1 MTHEDQFYPAADL
14 IQAIGVRRAFL
25 YLNELIQLNPDDAQA
40 YLLRGN
46 LHDEIG
52 ELGLAVLDYDRS
64 ISLKPTADAY
74 NKRSAAQFDQMEY
87 QKAAKDAETAISL
100 DPNLMLAYVNRA
112 MAYAALS
119 RDEEAELD
127 KRRASELGFDGVYL
141 TEMIEG
147 IQAEVVLR
155 LSLGFPIAYP
165 TSPNDESNSSPTKV
179 SGD

>member
-1 MTHEDQFYPAADL
+1 MHEDRFYPAADL
-14 IQAIGVRRAFL
+14 AQAIGVRRAFL
-25 YLNELIQLNPDDAQA
+25 CLNDLIQLNPDDAQA

-52 ELGLAVLDYDRS
+52 ELGLAILDYNRS
-64 ISLKPTADAY
+64 ISLKPTADGY
-74 NKRSAAQFDQMEY
+74 NKRSAAHSDQMEY
-87 QKAAKDAETAISL
+87 QKAAKDAAKAVSL

-112 MAYAALS
+112 LAYAALF
-119 RDEEAELD
+119 RDEEAEMD

-147 IQAEVVLR
+147 IQAEVVLP
-155 LSLGFPIAYP
+155 LSLGLPFPYP
-165 TSPNDESNSSPTKV
+165 TSSNGESTSSPTKI